1 MAFSY
6 SLSTDTGKIRLLIMD
21 NQSSAYLFED
31 DELSTFLT
39 MEGGNVR
46 RGAALAL
53 ETMASN
59 EAYVLKRI
67 TLLDLT
73 TDGPAVAKELRARAE
88 SLRALADRD
97 DQAEDGGAFDIAE
110 MAVDAFTSRQ
120 RFVNEWLRNG

>member
-1 MAFSY
+1 MAFTY
-6 SLSTDTGKIRLLIMD
+6 ELTTDTGKIRLLIMD
-21 NQSSAYLFED
+21 NQASGYLFED
-31 DELSTFLT
+31 DELSTLLE

-88 SLRALADRD
+88 ALRALADRD